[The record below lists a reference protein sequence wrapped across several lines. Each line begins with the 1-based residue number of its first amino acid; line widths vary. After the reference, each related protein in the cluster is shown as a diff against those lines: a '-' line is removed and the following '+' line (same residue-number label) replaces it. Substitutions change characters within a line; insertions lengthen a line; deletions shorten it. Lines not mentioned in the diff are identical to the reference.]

1 MVGIA
6 SLDGIKKCTR
16 LQMQPVRKMAIVP
29 RQNPVVRVVALLDR
43 IISGLQNEN
52 VYSRVGMLAS
62 TASRSLL
69 ARTGGALLGLAVV
82 LVLWQV
88 LTAVTGVISP
98 ARFPTPAEVGSA
110 LQQIAG
116 EGYSNGR
123 LHEHVLRSVLLVT
136 MGFVVASSV
145 GVMLG
150 LAMGA
155 SRVAEA
161 FINPIFL
168 MLRPIPPLAWI
179 PLAIVWLGLGDA
191 AKMMVIFVSA
201 FVPSVINSYTGVRQI
216 DPAVFEAAAMLDV
229 KGWRYWREVLIPG
242 ALPSIFTGLRLS
254 LQASWTTLVAA
265 ELVGA
270 VAGLGQI
277 LNQASQD
284 IFPAMILVGM
294 VSVALCGWA
303 MTQLLG
309 WIEHRVMPWKTS

>member
-1 MVGIA
+1 
-6 SLDGIKKCTR
+6 
-16 LQMQPVRKMAIVP
+16 
-29 RQNPVVRVVALLDR
+29 
-43 IISGLQNEN
+43 
-52 VYSRVGMLAS
+52 MLAHPPP
-62 TASRSLL
+62 RSVL
-69 ARTGGALLGLAVV
+69 ARAGGVLLGLAVV
-82 LVLWQV
+82 LALWQL
-88 LTAVTGVISP
+88 LTAVTGFISP
-98 ARFPTPAEVGSA
+98 SRFPTPAEVGSA
-110 LQQIAG
+110 LQQIAI
-116 EGYSNGR
+116 EGYSNAR

-136 MGFVVASSV
+136 MGFAVASSI
-145 GVMLG
+145 GVVLG

-216 DPAVFEAAAMLDV
+216 ERPIFEAAAMLDV

-277 LNQASQD
+277 LNQAAQD

-303 MTQLLG
+303 MTQGLG
-309 WIEHRVMPWKTS
+309 WIEQRAMPWKAIA

>member
-1 MVGIA
+1 MSTVTA
-6 SLDGIKKCTR
+6 TPA
-16 LQMQPVRKMAIVP
+16 PVARAGS
-29 RQNPVVRVVALLDR
+29 VR
-43 IISGLQNEN
+43 GG
-52 VYSRVGMLAS
+52 SRAWL
-62 TASRSLL
+62 
-69 ARTGGALLGLAVV
+69 ALLGTAALTLAIV
-82 LVLWQV
+82 LLLWHL
-88 LTAVTGVISP
+88 LTAVTGIVSP
-98 ARFPTPAEVGSA
+98 ARFPTPAEVAAA
-110 LQQIAG
+110 LQQIAL

-136 MGFVVASSV
+136 MGFAVASSI
-145 GVMLG
+145 GVVLG

-191 AKMMVIFVSA
+191 AKLMVIFVSA

-216 DPAVFEAAAMLDV
+216 ERPIFEAAAMLDV

-277 LNQASQD
+277 LNQAAQD
-284 IFPAMILVGM
+284 IYPAMILVGM
-294 VSVALCGWA
+294 ISVALCGWA
-303 MTQLLG
+303 MTQGLG
-309 WIEHRVMPWKTS
+309 WIERGVMPWKARP